1 MKMTPLM
8 PDSDVHR
15 LANTIRQYLS
25 AHPDAAD
32 TLEGVVNWWLLRQ
45 RYERAVAMV
54 SEALELLVQQGD
66 LTKIKHQG
74 SPTIYKLSERD

>member
-1 MKMTPLM
+1 M
-8 PDSDVHR
+8 
-15 LANTIRQYLS
+15 I
-25 AHPDAAD
+25 
-32 TLEGVVNWWLLRQ
+32 
-45 RYERAVAMV
+45 